1 MQYLIHTLLC
11 GDHPTIKEL
20 IDYDQFCG
28 IQPAPAQP
36 VGNPDEVT
44 VQGMKKALNN
54 PSLGIKVIDVRSPG
68 EIGAAAISWGKPTN
82 TRSRKWTACRCCR

>member
-28 IQPAPAQP
+28 IAPAPAEADSLLLLP
-36 VGNPDEVT
+36 VLIVT
-44 VQGMKKALNN
+44 ICSDFKNMLWV
-54 PSLGIKVIDVRSPG
+54 
-68 EIGAAAISWGKPTN
+68 
-82 TRSRKWTACRCCR
+82 